1 MEVSFYLKRPEAT
14 ESTALFARISYF
26 NQQLKYYPSIKIHP
40 KDWNKEKKQARQ
52 TLAGYANFNRRLKEI
67 TNDVEDC
74 MKEYQN
80 QNEGKIP
87 QPDKFKEILD
97 TRLKNIETKTYTLQT
112 YFQKFI
118 DDSKSG
124 VRVDAKSKKRITPS
138 TVTTYV
144 GTQNILN
151 GFIAAKKRK
160 VDFDKIDLDF
170 YSDFVKYLQN
180 TKKLSVNTI
189 GKHIKVL
196 KTVLNEATEDPNK
209 INTKTDFKSTRFSK
223 VSELSDNI
231 YLNEIEL
238 IKLANIDLSNEPSL
252 DRVRDLFLVGCYTGL
267 RFSDFSVLRP
277 EQIKDGYITTT
288 QIKTGEEVVI
298 PIHSKVEQI
307 LEKYKGILPNAIS
320 NQKMNDYLKDITKKM
335 PELQTLIPVT
345 ATKAGQTITT
355 NYPKWKMVSTHTA
368 RRSFATNEFEA
379 GTPTIIIMAI
389 TGHKTESAFLKYIKT
404 KPKDKAT
411 ILKGIW
417 ANREN
422 PKLIKLTA

>member
-1 MEVSFYLKRPEAT
+1 MEVSFYLARPEAT

-26 NQQLKYYPSIKIHP
+26 NQQLKYYPSEKIHP
-40 KDWNKEKKQARQ
+40 KDWNKIKKQARQ
-52 TLAGYANFNRRLKEI
+52 TLHGYSDFNDRLKDIEK
-67 TNDVEDC
+67 C
-74 MKEYQN
+74 AKQCLKEYQN
-80 QNEGKIP
+80 QNEGKVP
-87 QPDKFKEILD
+87 NPEILKILLD
-97 TRLKNIETKTYTLQT
+97 NRLKDIEVKQYTLLS

-118 DDSKSG
+118 DDSKIG
-124 VRVDAKSKKRITPS
+124 LRGEKKITAGTIKNYTGTLNVLKEYS
-138 TVTTYV
+138 T
-144 GTQNILN
+144 
-151 GFIAAKKRK
+151 KKRK
-160 VDFDKIDLDF
+160 KVNFENINLDF
-170 YSDFVKYLQN
+170 YADFTKYLQQD
-180 TKKLSVNTI
+180 KKMATNTI
-189 GKHIKVL
+189 GKHFKTL
-196 KTVLNEATEDPNK
+196 KTVLNEATEDPNQV
-209 INTKTDFKSTRFSK
+209 NTNTAYKSRRFKAVTEAVK
-223 VSELSDNI
+223 DI
-231 YLNEIEL
+231 YLNENEL
-238 IKLANIDLSNEPSL
+238 ILLANIDLSKEPSL

-288 QIKTGEEVVI
+288 QIKTGDEVVI

-307 LEKYKGILPNAIS
+307 LEKYNGLLPRAIS
-320 NQKMNDYLKDITKKM
+320 NQKMNDYLKDITKEM

-411 ILKGIW
+411 ILKELW
-417 ANREN
+417 ADRQNS
-422 PKLIKLTA
+422 KLIKLTA